1 MIFKVLY
8 QEDPNEIATRER
20 TKSIYIEADSIRD
33 ARKKLANK
41 TINIEYIQPLNKAHL
56 AYEKQSENFEL
67 ETI

>member
-33 ARKKLANK
+33 ARKKISK
-41 TINIEYIQPLNKAHL
+41 
-56 AYEKQSENFEL
+56 
-67 ETI
+67 